1 MTTHPKKIIDAHC
14 HIGEIPPWK
23 FYDLEHPVKPT
34 VYDWPDKK
42 AFMKGHMEE
51 FKVERALIMSNYGVP
66 IHELSFDLNDV
77 VMDAATSTDRLLAA
91 IWVSFLPRNAE
102 LTRKALKLASEYDR
116 RRPEDDVPARR
127 QPGPE
132 HVGRGDHGAG

>member
-1 MTTHPKKIIDAHC
+1 MNGRRASTRRVSSSERRDMATHPKKVIDAHC

-34 VYDWPDKK
+34 VYDYADTKQFVK
-42 AFMKGHMEE
+42 RHMDY
-51 FKVERALIMSNYGVP
+51 FKVERALAISNYGVP

-77 VMDAATSTDRLLAA
+77 VMDAATTNDRILAA

-102 LTRKALKLASEYDR
+102 MTRKALKLA
-116 RRPEDDVPARR
+116 
-127 QPGPE
+127 
-132 HVGRGDHGAG
+132 